1 MASNVAAVRRWRPKP
16 RGLCLPKQDPP
27 DITVEVCMTLPADLM
42 SHPLLGRLMIDTKPL
57 LQEAVRWLGTKA
69 EKHGWVRRKRPP
81 ASLRLPDS
89 YYYGVFYHAVTLG
102 EALRPLDDISLHLR
116 YVA

>member
-1 MASNVAAVRRWRPKP
+1 VRSAGPKEEP
-16 RGLCLPKQDPP
+16 TKVT
-27 DITVEVCMTLPADLM
+27 IEACMTLPAD
-42 SHPLLGRLMIDTKPL
+42 SSPHPLLERLMIDTKPL

-69 EKHGWVRRKRPP
+69 EKHGWVRKRKPP

-89 YYYGVFYHAVTLG
+89 YYYGVFYHAVRLT
-102 EALRPLDDISLHLR
+102 EALRRLDDISLHLR